1 MKEKEF
7 YLAVGVK
14 SFEDDK
20 LSVCSNALL
29 NSDAIARK
37 PGCQLVTKVIV
48 DHQEDKVGG
57 GGHRSGRIDGRK
69 DFLVDDDDVDQGEVK
84 VDIEL
89 IICWVEK
96 IFKLMLTK
104 RSKLRLRGH

>member
-1 MKEKEF
+1 MQWS
-7 YLAVGVK
+7 VK

-48 DHQEDKVGG
+48 DRQEDKVGG

-69 DFLVDDDDVDQGEVK
+69 DFLVDDDDDVDQEEVK

-89 IICWVEK
+89 IVCWVEK
-96 IFKLMLTK
+96 KVDVDEEVKVEVEGTLN
-104 RSKLRLRGH
+104 

>member
-29 NSDAIARK
+29 NSDAMPRK
-37 PGCQLVTKVIV
+37 PGCQLVTKLIAKRTKLGEEVTV
-48 DHQEDKVGG
+48 QVGLMG
-57 GGHRSGRIDGRK
+57 G
-69 DFLVDDDDVDQGEVK
+69 
-84 VDIEL
+84 
-89 IICWVEK
+89 K
-96 IFKLMLTK
+96 IFWLMMMMLTK
-104 RSKLRLRGH
+104 EKLTLN

>member
-14 SFEDDK
+14 SFEVDK

-29 NSDAIARK
+29 NSDAMPRK

-69 DFLVDDDDVDQGEVK
+69 DFLVDDDDDDQGEVN

-89 IICWVEK
+89 IVCWVKK

-104 RSKLRLRGH
+104 RSKLMLRGH

>member
-14 SFEDDK
+14 SFEVDK

-48 DHQEDKVGG
+48 DRQEDKVGG

-69 DFLVDDDDVDQGEVK
+69 DFLVDDDDVDQGEV
-84 VDIEL
+84 DIEL
-89 IICWVEK
+89 IVCWVEK
-96 IFKLMLTK
+96 RVDVDEEVKVEVEGTLN
-104 RSKLRLRGH
+104 